1 MSARPERIVLV
12 TGAGSGIGAAVCARL
27 AAPGTALLIHTG
39 THRERA
45 EAVAGLCAS
54 KGAMCHV
61 ETGDLAEGEVA
72 TRLVGRAA
80 ERFGGLDILIAN
92 AGFAD
97 GRSLGAIDEA
107 GFRRSIEVIVMGLFR
122 LVSAA
127 QPHIQASPGGRIVT
141 VSSFLAHVFRLGGR
155 TFPAS
160 ATAKA
165 GIEGLTRS
173 LAAELA
179 PSGATVN
186 CIAPGY
192 VQKDADTHSSMDEQ
206 GWREAVARVP
216 LARLGKPDEV
226 AAMAAFLA
234 GPDGAYVTGQTIHVD
249 GGLTL

>member
-1 MSARPERIVLV
+1 MSTPPQRIALV
-12 TGAGSGIGAAVCARL
+12 TGAGSGIGAAVCVRL
-27 AAPGTALLIHTG
+27 AAPGAALLIHTG
-39 THRERA
+39 THRPRA
-45 EAVAGLCAS
+45 EAVAERCRA
-54 KGAMCHV
+54 KGAICHV
-61 ETGDLAEGEVA
+61 ETGDLADEAVA
-72 TRLVGRAA
+72 GGLVGQTV
-80 ERFGGLDILIAN
+80 ERFGGLDVLVAN

-97 GRSLGAIDEA
+97 GRSLEAIDEA
-107 GFRRSIEVIVMGLFR
+107 GFRRSIDVIVMGLFR

-127 QPHIQASPGGRIVT
+127 RPHIQASPAGRIVT

-155 TFPAS
+155 SFPAS

-192 VQKDADTHSSMDEQ
+192 VQKDADTHSSMDEK
-206 GWREAVARVP
+206 GWRDAIARIP
-216 LARLGKPDEV
+216 LGRLGKPDEI
-226 AAMAAFLA
+226 AAMIAFLV
-234 GPDGAYVTGQTIHVD
+234 GPDGAYVTGQTLHVD